1 MPESDAPQDESAHVT
16 VRYAHRGGD
25 RLERI
30 YETSVA
36 IDTSRRGRL
45 LNALKGGARW
55 RSPKRKIAVLILAFF
70 VALIFAG
77 LGTSYLLPKQWQAL
91 QQKIRGSEWFDSLFL
106 DGEGQVL
113 FLDGEGQV
121 LFLDGEGQASLRLQA
136 FYQGGAQR
144 RGGGPEATTAAK
156 IVLGQ
161 AHGSLTQHL

>member
-113 FLDGEGQV
+113 FLDGEGQ
-121 LFLDGEGQASLRLQA
+121 ASLRLQA

>member
-1 MPESDAPQDESAHVT
+1 VPDSDPPQDESAHVT

-25 RLERI
+25 RMERI
-30 YETSVA
+30 YETRVA

-55 RSPKRKIAVLILAFF
+55 RSTQRKIALLILAVVAVLIL
-70 VALIFAG
+70 AG

-91 QQKIRGSEWFDSLFL
+91 QEKIRGIEWFDSLFL
-106 DGEGQVL
+106 E
-113 FLDGEGQV
+113 
-121 LFLDGEGQASLRLQA
+121 GEGQASLRLQA
-136 FYQGGAQR
+136 FYQGGTQR

-156 IVLGQ
+156 IILGQ

>member
-55 RSPKRKIAVLILAFF
+55 RSPKRKIAVLVLAFF
-70 VALIFAG
+70 VALILAG

-91 QQKIRGSEWFDSLFL
+91 QQKIRGSEWFDS
-106 DGEGQVL
+106 L